1 MTKNILVSGASIAGP
16 ALAYWLREHGYT
28 VTVVERSPGP
38 RSGGYKIDVRGRAM
52 EVLTRMGIVDEVR
65 KHHTDMRGGAF
76 LDRRGR
82 TVAEMDAD
90 TVGFREPTDVEILR
104 GDLARILRAA
114 TEGVEYLYGDSIMSL
129 TEDAQD
135 VAVTFERS
143 LPRRF
148 DLVIGA
154 DGLHSAVRALAFGP
168 EERFLRSL
176 GHHIAIFSVPNLLE
190 LDRWETIQAEKGR
203 TLNVYSTRQNTEAK
217 AAFMFASPGAEY
229 GRRDTARQ
237 QEILTEVFASHGW
250 IAPQLLDAMPAAPD
264 FYFDGL
270 SVVEMESWSAGRV
283 ALVGDAAY
291 CPSPASGQGT
301 SLALVGAYVLAGE
314 LASGFGMAILVGVL
328 CVYFVLTLLF
338 KDFLQPVTILSAISL
353 SLGGAFIALLAAHSE
368 LGGRYQEAIREFSLA
383 IQDNPTFALSYAWR
397 GRAYSIIGQF
407 AQAKAVVGIQVNDH
421 PVWRIQRVDG
431 SCICKPRQQQTLP
444 AAFEFENG

>member
-28 VTVVERSPGP
+28 VTVVERSPMP
-38 RSGGYKIDVRGRAM
+38 RPGGYKIDVRGRAM
-52 EVLTRMGIVDEVR
+52 EVLERMGLTDEVR
-65 KHHTDMRGGAF
+65 RHHTDMRGGAF

-82 TVAEMDAD
+82 TIVEMDAD
-90 TVGFREPTDVEILR
+90 TIGFREPTDVELLR
-104 GDLARILRAA
+104 GDLARILLAA
-114 TEGVEYLYGDSIMSL
+114 TEGVEYLYGDSITSL
-129 TEDAQD
+129 TEDGNG

-176 GHHIAIFSVPNLLE
+176 GHHVAIFSVPNLLE

-203 TLNVYSTRQNTEAK
+203 TLNVYSTRQDTEAK
-217 AAFMFASPGAEY
+217 AAFMFASPDAAY
-229 GRRDTARQ
+229 GRRDIVRQ
-237 QEILTEVFASHGW
+237 QQILAEVFASHGW
-250 IAPQLLDAMPAAPD
+250 IAPQLLAAMPAAPD
-264 FYFDGL
+264 FYFDSL
-270 SVVEMESWSAGRV
+270 SVVEMESWSTGRI

-314 LASGFGMAILVGVL
+314 LATAGGDHKSAFAAYEQRMRHFVAVNQKQSSNIKRMVAGSRFTLWLNATMMRLMPYLPGTAKIMDKVRAEIRDVSNAIELRD
-328 CVYFVLTLLF
+328 YETRSESRTI
-338 KDFLQPVTILSAISL
+338 PV
-353 SLGGAFIALLAAHSE
+353 
-368 LGGRYQEAIREFSLA
+368 R
-383 IQDNPTFALSYAWR
+383 NPL
-397 GRAYSIIGQF
+397 
-407 AQAKAVVGIQVNDH
+407 
-421 PVWRIQRVDG
+421 
-431 SCICKPRQQQTLP
+431 
-444 AAFEFENG
+444 

>member
-28 VTVVERSPGP
+28 VTVVERAPAP
-38 RSGGYKIDVRGRAM
+38 RPGGYKIDVRGRAM
-52 EVLTRMGIVDEVR
+52 EVLERMGLVDEVR
-65 KHHTDMRGGAF
+65 RHHTDMRGGAF
-76 LDRRGR
+76 VDRRGR
-82 TVAEMDAD
+82 TVVEMDAD

-104 GDLARILRAA
+104 GDLARILLTA
-114 TEGVEYLYGDSIMSL
+114 TEGVEYVYGDSITAL
-129 TEDAQD
+129 TEDERG

-154 DGLHSAVRALAFGP
+154 DGLHSAVRGLAFGP

-203 TLNVYSTRQNTEAK
+203 TLNVYSTRQDTEAK
-217 AAFMFASPGAEY
+217 AAFMFASPDVEY

-237 QEILTEVFASHGW
+237 QQILAEVFAPHGW

-264 FYFDGL
+264 FFFDDL
-270 SVVEMESWSAGRV
+270 SVVEMESWSTGRV

-291 CPSPASGQGT
+291 GPSPASGQGT

-314 LASGFGMAILVGVL
+314 LAAAGGDHKSAFAAYEQRMRHFVTLNQKQSSNIKRMVAGSRFTLWLNSTMMRLMPYLPGTSKIMDKVRAEIRDVSNAIDLP
-328 CVYFVLTLLF
+328 
-338 KDFLQPVTILSAISL
+338 D
-353 SLGGAFIALLAAHSE
+353 
-368 LGGRYQEAIREFSLA
+368 YQNRPESRTEAVR
-383 IQDNPTFALSYAWR
+383 NPF
-397 GRAYSIIGQF
+397 
-407 AQAKAVVGIQVNDH
+407 
-421 PVWRIQRVDG
+421 
-431 SCICKPRQQQTLP
+431 
-444 AAFEFENG
+444 

>member
-28 VTVVERSPGP
+28 VTVVERSPTP
-38 RSGGYKIDVRGRAM
+38 RPGGYKIDVRGRAM

-82 TVAEMDAD
+82 TVVEMDAD

-104 GDLARILRAA
+104 GDLARILLAV
-114 TEGVEYLYGDSIMSL
+114 TEGVEYLYGDSITSL
-129 TEDAQD
+129 TEDGHG

-154 DGLHSAVRALAFGP
+154 DGLHSVVRALAFGP

-190 LDRWETIQAEKGR
+190 LDRWETIQAEQGR
-203 TLNVYSTRQNTEAK
+203 SLNVYSTRQDTEAK
-217 AAFMFASPGAEY
+217 ASFLFASPDLAY

-237 QEILTEVFASHGW
+237 QQILAEVFAPHGW
-250 IAPQLLDAMPAAPD
+250 IAPRLLDAMPSAPD

-270 SVVEMESWSAGRV
+270 SVVEMDSWSSGRV

-314 LASGFGMAILVGVL
+314 LAAAGGDHKSAFAAYEHRMRH
-328 CVYFVLTLLF
+328 FVAVNQ
-338 KDFLQPVTILSAISL
+338 KLSANIKRMVAGSRFTL
-353 SLGGAFIALLAAHSE
+353 WLNTAMMRLMPYLPGTAKIMDKVRAEIRDVSNAIDLPD
-368 LGGRYQEAIREFSLA
+368 YQSRPESRTESVL
-383 IQDNPTFALSYAWR
+383 N
-397 GRAYSIIGQF
+397 
-407 AQAKAVVGIQVNDH
+407 GI
-421 PVWRIQRVDG
+421 
-431 SCICKPRQQQTLP
+431 
-444 AAFEFENG
+444 